1 MKKIAQIKIPQ
12 SNESEKRIVDINY
25 WKEKALQLD
34 AFLMQEYEK
43 NKNKIFILK
52 SKKHK
57 EIDKKIFKYA
67 PIEILS
73 NQDFMLDMVRKSYVS
88 FYELPKVVKNNKE
101 FIFRYANELDNAY
114 YFCIDDE
121 MLLDEEVFNLF
132 LKKDHKTYT
141 AINYKH
147 VLLQKYGSAERALEF
162 LEINPK
168 VYEHFPSRIKENL
181 TVSRKAVDLDID
193 NIQFMTKA
201 ISYKILKNREECLE
215 IVKKKIEY
223 FPMMSKKF
231 RSDLEFMKEV
241 LTRKPSFIELT
252 DKKIKDKPEIV
263 ELCLGA
269 YNLLEHVSEETKRNE
284 KLMVEHLNR
293 VPMNYYLLKGY
304 VDIDKIMTEII
315 IKHHY
320 AYEYLQDKD
329 KDNNDFIYAVLNHQ
343 GFFSLDKKERG
354 DFSYYGYYRKVSI
367 FNILPLRIQDQVIQE
382 FNNQEHINK
391 DEFIYYDE
399 DEKQSYYL
407 SYARNKYTNIYLEKT
422 LAKNKETRQRVK
434 I

>member
-1 MKKIAQIKIPQ
+1 MKKSAQIKMPQ
-12 SNESEKRIVDINY
+12 SDESEKIITDINY
-25 WKEKALQLD
+25 WKEKAVQLD
-34 AFLMQEYEK
+34 AFLQQEYEK
-43 NKNKIFILK
+43 NKNKMFILK

-73 NQDFMLDMVRKSYVS
+73 NQDFMLDMIRKSYIG
-88 FYELPKVVKNNKE
+88 FYDLPNDMKKNKD

-114 YFCIDDE
+114 YFCIGNE

-141 AINYKH
+141 EIHYKY
-147 VLLQKYGSAERALEF
+147 VLSQKYGSAEKALEF

-168 VYEHFPSRIKENL
+168 VYEHFPTRIKENL
-181 TVSRKAVDLDID
+181 TVSRRAVDLDID
-193 NIQFMTKA
+193 NIKFMTKA
-201 ISYKILKNREECLE
+201 ISYKVLKNRDECLE

-223 FPMMSKKF
+223 FPFMSKKF

-241 LTRKPSFIELT
+241 LTQKPSFIELT
-252 DKKIKDKPEIV
+252 DKKIKDNPEIV
-263 ELCLGA
+263 ELCIGA
-269 YNLLEHVSEETKRNE
+269 YNLLGHVSEETKRNE
-284 KLMVEHLNR
+284 KLMAEHLER
-293 VPMNYYLLKGY
+293 VPMNYYLLKKY
-304 VDIDKIMTEII
+304 VDVDQIMTEII

-343 GFFSLDKKERG
+343 GYYSLDKKEKG
-354 DFSYYGYYRKVSI
+354 DYSYYGSYRKVSI
-367 FNILPLRIQDQVIQE
+367 FNILPLRIQEQIIQE
-382 FNNQEHINK
+382 FNSQEHINK
-391 DEFIYYDE
+391 DEFMYYDE